1 MLSLTEVLPPDQ
13 NAAVVLTLVL
23 SAEKRARSRIRLTAE
38 DGTEVQFVLPRG
50 TVLHDGNLLRAT
62 GGTLVR
68 IRAKAEPVL
77 TAHVHDT
84 LTLLRAAYHLGNRH
98 VPVEINEH
106 RIRILPDPVL
116 AGMLEQLGLHVTY
129 EIAPF
134 DPEPG
139 AYGGHGHHVH
149 EHD

>member
-13 NAAVVLTLVL
+13 SAAVALTLVL
-23 SAEKRARSRIRLTAE
+23 AAEERARSRIRLTAE
-38 DGTEVQFVLPRG
+38 DGTEIQLVLPRG
-50 TVLHDGNLLRAT
+50 TVLHDGDLLRAT

-68 IRAKAEPVL
+68 IRAKAEPLL
-77 TAHVHDT
+77 TARTNDA

-98 VPVEINEH
+98 VPAEIGEH
-106 RIRILPDPVL
+106 HIRILPDPVL
-116 AGMLEQLGLHVTY
+116 AGMLEQLGLHVVY

-139 AYGGHGHHVH
+139 AYGGHGHHAH
-149 EHD
+149 EHE